1 MTNSSLI
8 NLETLIDDAKCFEI
22 LRQLRWPQ
30 GVSMLVTP
38 GSIAY
43 LLSDRFD
50 HILVISMISSVF
62 SSVMGTYLSYHL
74 DISTG
79 GSIVTLLEDI

>member
-30 GVSMLVTP
+30 GVSYQTVPASVILKSVKSSP
-38 GSIAY
+38 S
-43 LLSDRFD
+43 LL
-50 HILVISMISSVF
+50 
-62 SSVMGTYLSYHL
+62 
-74 DISTG
+74 
-79 GSIVTLLEDI
+79 